1 MTTGFKRRDTLAR
14 FAVGGELPRSMWMLA
29 LGAFVN
35 RLGSFAT
42 PFLAIYL
49 TRVRMLPLE
58 RAGLIVSL
66 VGFGAMG
73 SGPVGGFL
81 ADRIGRRNALAVATL
96 AGGSSMLALAFVRD
110 VSLLAVVA
118 LVVGFAGDLY
128 RPVVAAITAD
138 LLPPEDRARG
148 YGLLYWAVNLG
159 VSISLL
165 CAGVIAD
172 RSFTYLFVGDALT
185 TFAFGALV
193 CASVRDVPR
202 SWPKSDEAYKTS
214 IFTPYRDARFLGVC
228 LASLGVAL
236 MMLQGYVTLP
246 LDMRAHGVTNEE
258 YGAIFAMNGIM
269 VVVLQPFSGR
279 IVSKHAAGRVL
290 AVCALLTGL
299 GFSICAL
306 APGNISIYVL
316 SLAIWTLGEIGG
328 APMMPALV
336 SEMAPAHLR
345 GGYQGAYQL
354 SWGAASFLAPIAG
367 TFMMHHFG
375 ARALWQSCAVLGA
388 VCAAGYLTLVPSR
401 RAEAPPARAT

>member
-1 MTTGFKRRDTLAR
+1 
-14 FAVGGELPRSMWMLA
+14 MLA

-49 TRVRMLPLE
+49 TRVRALPLE
-58 RAGLIVSL
+58 RAGFIVSL

-81 ADRIGRRNALAVATL
+81 ADRIGRRNALALATI

-110 VSLLAVVA
+110 ISLLAVVA

-128 RPVVAAITAD
+128 RPVVAAMTAD

-159 VSISLL
+159 LSISLL

-172 RSFTYLFVGDALT
+172 RSFTYLFVADALT

-193 CASVRDVPR
+193 YASVRDVPR
-202 SWPKSDEAYKTS
+202 THPHPDEAHKTS
-214 IFTPYRDARFLGVC
+214 IFTPYRDVRFLGVC
-228 LASLGVAL
+228 LATLGVAL
-236 MMLQGYVTLP
+236 MVLQGYVTLP

-258 YGAIFAMNGIM
+258 YGAIFAINGIM
-269 VVVLQPFSGR
+269 IVVLQPFSGR
-279 IVSKHAAGRVL
+279 LVSKHAPARVL
-290 AVCALLTGL
+290 AACALLTGF
-299 GFSICAL
+299 GYSICAIES
-306 APGNISIYVL
+306 GSISIYVL
-316 SLAIWTLGEIGG
+316 SLVVWTLGEIVG

-345 GGYQGAYQL
+345 GSYQGAFQL
-354 SWGAASFLAPIAG
+354 AWGAASFLAPVIG
-367 TFMMHHFG
+367 TFMMHRFG
-375 ARALWQSCAVLGA
+375 ARDLWESCAVLGV

-401 RAEAPPARAT
+401 RADAPPARAT